1 MEVLPPPGGNIQAPP
16 YFTPTPSIHSLP
28 RTKYIWNIHTASF
41 LRSNPKSTTTT
52 TTKSQKKSCLLLS
65 SEAFNS
71 HFGLLL
77 CVTHQIVTLQISV
90 ISAFSVF
97 SDFSL
102 LYLPIINLWLISSKW
117 NWLTD
122 GNWQKWKRVFLT
134 CPCHEIY
141 RDEAVGLKV
150 AKILEKLRYLWKCEI
165 WGNIVKI
172 WYFVNNYLIKAW
184 IKKKSFAHVWHI

>member
-16 YFTPTPSIHSLP
+16 YLTPTPASLACP
-28 RTKYIWNIHTASF
+28 AQNTSETYTQQVSYRP
-41 LRSNPKSTTTT
+41 NPKSTK

-102 LYLPIINLWLISSKW
+102 LYLPCL
-117 NWLTD
+117 
-122 GNWQKWKRVFLT
+122 FLF
-134 CPCHEIY
+134 I
-141 RDEAVGLKV
+141 D
-150 AKILEKLRYLWKCEI
+150 KILILVFQLFKFVHTNCEFKLFYYFKTWKTQQMET
-165 WGNIVKI
+165 
-172 WYFVNNYLIKAW
+172 LIAS
-184 IKKKSFAHVWHI
+184 IAL